1 MKIIYVNCGERNKY
15 GTDFLSIEHILSS
28 CETAA

>member
-15 GTDFLSIEHILSS
+15 GSDFLSIEHILSS
-28 CETAA
+28 SETTA

>member
-15 GTDFLSIEHILSS
+15 GSDLLSIEHVLSS
-28 CETAA
+28 NETTA